1 MLGHITSLSKFKTT
15 EIIQS
20 MFSEQWN
27 ATRNQEQGQLENSQI
42 SEN

>member
-1 MLGHITSLSKFKTT
+1 MLEHKTSLSKFKTS

-27 ATRNQEQGQLENSQI
+27 ATRNK
-42 SEN
+42 

>member
-1 MLGHITSLSKFKTT
+1 MLGHKTSLSKFKTT